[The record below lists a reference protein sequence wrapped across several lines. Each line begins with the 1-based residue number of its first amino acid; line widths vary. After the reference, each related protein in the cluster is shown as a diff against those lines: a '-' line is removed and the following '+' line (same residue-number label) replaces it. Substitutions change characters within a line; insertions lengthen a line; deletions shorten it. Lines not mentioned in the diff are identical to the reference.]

1 MCVMIN
7 LSVVGDTT
15 ASQNMADPR
24 LLSPP
29 HTLRPDNDT
38 LPIYAQLDL
47 PSNYNNNRRDEQD
60 NGDHGNYRI
69 VHLTI

>member
-1 MCVMIN
+1 
-7 LSVVGDTT
+7 
-15 ASQNMADPR
+15 MADPR